1 MIVAVHG
8 WLCRNPR
15 PLVRFDRDRREHL
28 GVKDDAVFFVLDLFD
43 RRAVLIAATG
53 LVVPVMCAC
62 REAA

>member
-1 MIVAVHG
+1 MVVAVHG
-8 WLCRNPR
+8 WLCCNAL
-15 PLVRFDRDRREHL
+15 PLVRFDLDRLEHL
-28 GVKDDAVFFVLDLFD
+28 GMKDDTVFLVFDLFD